1 MKVIKEHKLHL
12 IYTIDDNWQE
22 KANTKLHMR
31 AKGYEVH
38 DEYLSTVDGLERVVT
53 VFSKEIWIKILFYAR
68 GVKYGWYANF

>member
-53 VFSKEIWIKILFYAR
+53 VFSKEI
-68 GVKYGWYANF
+68 